1 MGERERIEIRRAQH
15 GDAAGVADVW
25 LRSFSAALPTV
36 ARAHSNDDVRRWVR
50 EVLLPD
56 SAVWV
61 AVDTSARTSAEVSA
75 DTSAEASADTSVDG
89 SAHAAAD
96 AGADAGAD
104 ASVDGSAHAAAPAAA
119 DAGAGAIL
127 GMMALGGVDGDGC
140 TELDQL
146 YVAPERS
153 GQGIGTRLV
162 ERARFEA
169 PAGLVLWTFQVNTAA
184 RAFYARR
191 GFAEVALTDGAD
203 NEEHEPDVRLRW
215 QPTDPQQ
222 TTSQDITQ
230 RRKP

>member
-1 MGERERIEIRRAQH
+1 MGERERIEIRPAQP

-96 AGADAGAD
+96 AGADA
-104 ASVDGSAHAAAPAAA
+104 
-119 DAGAGAIL
+119 IL

-146 YVAPERS
+146 YVVPERFS
-153 GQGIGTRLV
+153 QGIGTRLV
-162 ERARFEA
+162 ERARIEA
-169 PAGLVLWTFQVNTAA
+169 PGGLVLWTFQVNTAA
-184 RAFYARR
+184 RAFYASR
-191 GFAEVALTDGAD
+191 GFIEVALTDGAD

>member
-1 MGERERIEIRRAQH
+1 MGERERIEIRRAQP

-36 ARAHSNDDVRRWVR
+36 AGAHSNDDVRRWVR

-56 SAVWV
+56 SAEWV
-61 AVDTSARTSAEVSA
+61 AVDT
-75 DTSAEASADTSVDG
+75 SADTSVDG

-96 AGADAGAD
+96 AGADA
-104 ASVDGSAHAAAPAAA
+104 
-119 DAGAGAIL
+119 IL
-127 GMMALGGVDGDGC
+127 GMMALGGVDADGC

-146 YVAPERS
+146 YVVPERFS
-153 GQGIGTRLV
+153 QGIGTRLV
-162 ERARFEA
+162 ERARIEA
-169 PAGLVLWTFQVNTAA
+169 PGGLVLWTFQVNTAA
-184 RAFYARR
+184 RAFYASR
-191 GFAEVALTDGAD
+191 GFIEVALTDGAD